1 MKICVCIYIYIYWHD
16 KDSSDLNLFSYLFSV
31 QPNVLA
37 DVVHTVHKNKI
48 MILTLT
54 MWNSLDE
61 IRQLQRKIN
70 LNIDSITQHSFFE
83 QFEVKRKKGVRR
95 AAD

>member
-1 MKICVCIYIYIYWHD
+1 MRIGFENLCVCIYIYIYWHD
-16 KDSSDLNLFSYLFSV
+16 KDSSDLNLFSYLVSV

-61 IRQLQRKIN
+61 MRQLQRKIN
-70 LNIDSITQHSFFE
+70 LNIISHNILFLNSLRLKE
-83 QFEVKRKKGVRR
+83 KRE
-95 AAD
+95 